1 MPGTMNRRT
10 FFRQLFGSIGAVVAS
25 PVAVADSRSVVIQE
39 SPVAGFQFHQGEAA
53 WPSLFTGAPLALLR
67 EPSNPHDADAV
78 AVYFKTKKLGYVPR
92 AENRAVAQ
100 MMDRGECLEAS
111 ISKLSISENPWQRIR
126 MTITLV

>member
-1 MPGTMNRRT
+1 MPETMNRRT
-10 FFRQLFGSIGAVVAS
+10 FFGGLFGTIGAVVAT
-25 PVAVADSRSVVIQE
+25 PVVVADSRSVVIQE

-53 WPSLFTGAPLALLR
+53 WPSLFIGAPLALLR

-100 MMDRGECLEAS
+100 MLDRGECLEAS